1 MVELTQY
8 CMEENDM
15 EIKERVA
22 SYRDEIVERLGKLV
36 AVNSAMGTTEENAPF
51 GKGPAEVL
59 DRALAMLDADG
70 FKTVNLDHYA
80 GYAECGEG
88 DQVIGIIGHLDV
100 VPARK
105 EDGWNTDPFTMVEKD
120 GILYGR
126 GVSDDK
132 GAVVA
137 SMIALK
143 VLRGMGTP
151 LNKRIRLIMGTNEES
166 GSKGLAY

>member
-1 MVELTQY
+1 
-8 CMEENDM
+8 
-15 EIKERVA
+15 
-22 SYRDEIVERLGKLV
+22 
-36 AVNSAMGTTEENAPF
+36 
-51 GKGPAEVL
+51 
-59 DRALAMLDADG
+59 
-70 FKTVNLDHYA
+70 
-80 GYAECGEG
+80 
-88 DQVIGIIGHLDV
+88 
-100 VPARK
+100 
-105 EDGWNTDPFTMVEKD
+105 MVEKD

-166 GSKGLAY
+166 GSKGLAYYVSKEGSVDYGFTPEGHAAWND